1 MNDTNLKDLV
11 AMLHDVRDSGKLSP
25 SGTKKMLGDVY
36 GLNRKEAQEVVDAYV
51 TDCKLNEIS
60 PPDPSSVKNRK
71 QGWMTMSTMDE
82 NLTKEQKINLLK
94 ITLIF

>member
-25 SGTKKMLGDVY
+25 SGAKKMLGDMF
-36 GLNRKEAQEVVDAYV
+36 GLNIKEVQEVVDAYV
-51 TDCKLNEIS
+51 TNCKLNEILLTE
-60 PPDPSSVKNRK
+60 PSSVENRR
-71 QGWMTMSTMDE
+71 QGYMTMSTMDE
-82 NLTKEQKINLLK
+82 NLTKKQKINLLK